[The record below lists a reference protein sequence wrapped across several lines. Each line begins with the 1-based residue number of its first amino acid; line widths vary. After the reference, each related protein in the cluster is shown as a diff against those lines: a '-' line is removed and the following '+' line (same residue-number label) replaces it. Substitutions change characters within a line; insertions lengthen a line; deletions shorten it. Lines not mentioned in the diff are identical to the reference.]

1 MENELDQSHT
11 EHVAKLAD
19 ELFAVTRRLHSLG
32 ERERELLKAAAL
44 LHDIGWAGG
53 QVKHHKRS
61 QEMILQSPPD
71 YLKRGEVALVGN
83 IARYHRKALPSSK
96 HPLYAELSS
105 KDRAVV
111 DKLSALLRIADG
123 LDASHSSWA
132 TVTNAQ
138 IRPARV
144 VIVLSGDASNE
155 YDIASAQKK
164 ADLFEK
170 VFNRTVSFRVEESQ
184 ER

>member
-1 MENELDQSHT
+1 LENELEQSHP
-11 EHVAKLAD
+11 EQVAKVAD
-19 ELFAVTRRLHSLG
+19 QLFAVTRRLHSLG

-53 QVKHHKRS
+53 QVKHHKHS

-71 YLKRGEVALVGN
+71 YLKKGDVAIVAN
-83 IARYHRKALPSSK
+83 VARYHRRALPSAK
-96 HPLYAELSS
+96 HPLYADMSS

-111 DKLSALLRIADG
+111 DKLSALIRIADG
-123 LDASHSSWA
+123 LDASHTSWA

-138 IRPARV
+138 IRPASV
-144 VIVLSGDASNE
+144 VIVLSGDNPSE

-170 VFNRTVSFRVEESQ
+170 VFNRTVSFRVEEPQ
-184 ER
+184 AL